1 MTCVNTLKINALK
14 INICIQS
21 YEKLFTM
28 YDKRIQLL
36 AGATMKKVIE
46 AKDYVTSVR
55 LPKDLYEQVESKSE
69 EMGDIGVSE
78 TIRVLLNESLK
89 NPRLDFLNPE
99 KTAIELNNKIQY
111 KILQNVITS
120 YYLLKDQL
128 EYSEEGLRQSRASH
142 ENGAKAM
149 KKILEQIPS
158 D

>member
-1 MTCVNTLKINALK
+1 MYTICMTCVNILKINTLK
-14 INICIQS
+14 TNICIQS
-21 YEKLFTM
+21 YDKLFTM
-28 YDKRIQLL
+28 YDKCIQFLER
-36 AGATMKKVIE
+36 APMKKVIE

-111 KILQNVITS
+111 KILQKCR
-120 YYLLKDQL
+120 YLLL
-128 EYSEEGLRQSRASH
+128 FA
-142 ENGAKAM
+142 
-149 KKILEQIPS
+149 
-158 D
+158 